1 MIEEEAS
8 IYKLFITHLAGDDEE
23 YQLFLS
29 KLKDSY
35 DLEWEDRAIQNKTEP
50 EQIKEQM
57 GLVDAV
63 VVLSG
68 LIGKDEKLLTRQ
80 IQAAR
85 ELEKPIVV
93 IRPYG
98 MENVPFNLEDI
109 ASEVVGWNTPCIVDA
124 IKEAVNGE
132 EEI

>member
-1 MIEEEAS
+1 MIDEELTV
-8 IYKLFITHLAGDDEE
+8 YKLFITHLDGDDEE

-29 KLKDSY
+29 KLQDSY
-35 DLEWEDRAIQNKTEP
+35 DFEWEDHAVQNKNEA
-50 EQIKEQM
+50 EQIKRQMEQ
-57 GLVDAV
+57 VDAV

-68 LIGKDEKLLTRQ
+68 LIGKDEELLTRQ

-85 ELEKPIVV
+85 KLGKPIVV

-109 ASEVVGWNTPCIVDA
+109 ASEVVGWNAPCIVDA
-124 IKEAVNGE
+124 IREAVNGE
-132 EEI
+132 EEL

>member
-1 MIEEEAS
+1 MIDEEAPV
-8 IYKLFITHLAGDDEE
+8 YKLFITHLEGDDEE

-35 DLEWEDRAIQNKTEP
+35 DLEWEDHAVQNNNEP

-57 GLVDAV
+57 EQVDAV

-68 LIGKDEKLLTRQ
+68 LIGKDEKLLTLQ

-85 ELEKPIVV
+85 ELGKPIVV

-98 MENVPFNLEDI
+98 MENVPFNLENI
-109 ASEVVGWNTPCIVDA
+109 ASEVVGWNAPCIVDA

-132 EEI
+132 EEL

>member
-1 MIEEEAS
+1 MIDEEAPV
-8 IYKLFITHLAGDDEE
+8 YKLFITHLEGDDEE

-35 DLEWEDRAIQNKTEP
+35 DLEWEDHAVQNNNEP

-57 GLVDAV
+57 EQVDAV

-85 ELEKPIVV
+85 ELGKPIVV

-98 MENVPFNLEDI
+98 MENVPFNLENI
-109 ASEVVGWNTPCIVDA
+109 ASEVVGWNAPCIVDA

-132 EEI
+132 EEL